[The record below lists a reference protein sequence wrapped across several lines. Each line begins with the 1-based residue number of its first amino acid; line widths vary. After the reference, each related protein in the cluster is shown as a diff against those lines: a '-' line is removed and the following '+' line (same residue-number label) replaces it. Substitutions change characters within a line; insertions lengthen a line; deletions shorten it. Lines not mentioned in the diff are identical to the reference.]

1 MAQLVLGGIGGAIGG
16 GVGQAIG
23 AALGGMVDRGLVA
36 SLSPARQR
44 GPRLEALKIQS
55 SADGA
60 PMACVFGRAR
70 VTGQVIWAAR
80 FQERRTT
87 SSGGKGGPRT
97 VDYDYSL
104 SFAVALGE
112 GPIDGVGRVWADGRP
127 MDLTGVTMRVHR
139 GTAEQVPDPLIEAVE
154 GAAPAYRGTAYVVFE
169 DLALTPYGDR
179 PPQLAFEV
187 FRRARGSEPRLEDR
201 LEGVCLIPGAGEFVL
216 ATEAVLRREGL
227 TRTAAENVSNGQGQP
242 DLLVSLDQLLAHCPN
257 LKRVSLVIGWF
268 GDDLRAGSCVI
279 RPGVE
284 RRDKPTAPLDWSVAG
299 LDRAGAHLIS
309 QAGGGPAYG
318 GTPSDATVR
327 QAVAALQARGLAVTL
342 YPFVFMDI
350 PADNDLPDPYGGVRQ
365 AAYPWRGRVRGT
377 DGAGATAEVASLF
390 GAADGWGLRRL
401 ALHYAGLAAQ
411 TGADGLLIGS
421 EMRGLT
427 WTRDADGG
435 HPAVAQLR
443 TLAAECRALTGPG
456 VALSYAADWSEYF
469 GHHDGNDVIFHLDPL
484 WADASIDYVGID
496 WYPPLGDWREG
507 DGGIDAASHP
517 GPDDPVYLASQVAGG
532 EGFDW
537 FYADAADRAAQARTP
552 ILDAAHGEDWMFR
565 PKDLGGW
572 WSNAH
577 HDRPG
582 GVRAA
587 SPTAWVPRMKPI
599 RLTEFGCA
607 AVDRGGNAPNLFQ
620 DPKSAESG
628 LPPSSTGGRDDRMQ
642 RRALEAVLGH
652 FADPAHNPVS
662 AVYGGAM
669 LDAADAWCWDARP
682 WPEFPARLERWADAA
697 AWRAGHWLNGRMGG
711 DTTDLLAAILER
723 AGVSADGFTVGPV
736 TGSVAGYVIDRPMRT
751 RDAVEPLLTA
761 LDLIIA
767 ERDGRIAILGAP
779 EAILP
784 LDPDELALGDE
795 GAGWTGSRA
804 LEPRP
809 GVARVRFIAADDDY
823 QTGSVTVRS
832 DGDGGG
838 VDLDLP
844 AVCGT
849 GLARAAAGRLLDGDA
864 AEALTLRPGPLAA
877 LRLEP
882 GDGVSLAG
890 VPGLWR
896 VAGVTVDETPT
907 VEVRRYRRPADIA
920 EDAAVRTGDPAVVV
934 GAPLF
939 RMLDLP
945 ALPGREADGRPVAV
959 LAGEPWRP
967 MTVHVGS
974 SVEAL
979 TPRGVIDR
987 PATVGSL
994 VADLGPGVRHR
1005 RDVVN
1010 TLTVRV
1016 EGQPPESRSTAAV
1029 LAGGNLVAVESA
1041 DGWELVQFHTATLV
1055 GGEVWRLEG
1064 LLRGQQ
1070 GTEREMAAGAGIGSL
1085 VVFLDDSPGRAEI
1098 GSAERGL
1105 ALHCRA
1111 GPAGMPPGGAG
1122 FSATDLAFVGLI
1134 DRPWSP
1140 AHLRIEPDGAGGLKV
1155 GWKPRVRLYGDRWDG
1170 EPVSVDAARFRLR
1183 VLEAGVERRVIETE
1197 VAEVIYPA
1205 AALLEDFPTG
1215 PGAGAEV
1222 AVCQWN
1228 ASFGWGTEAA
1238 VSIAVA

>member
-1 MAQLVLGGIGGAIGG
+1 MAQVVLGGIGAVVGG

-23 AALGGMVDRGLVA
+23 AALGGMVDRSLVA

-44 GPRLEALKIQS
+44 GPRLESLKIQS

-87 SSGGKGGPRT
+87 SSGGKGGPKI

-104 SFAVALGE
+104 SFAVALCE
-112 GPIDGVGRVWADGRP
+112 GPIDGVGRVWADGQP
-127 MDLTGVTMRVHR
+127 MDLTGVTMRVYR
-139 GTAEQVPDPLIEAVE
+139 GTEEQTPDPLIEVVE
-154 GAAPAYRGTAYVVFE
+154 GTAPAYRGTAYVVFE

-227 TRTAAENVSNGQGQP
+227 TRTAAENVSNGQGHP
-242 DLLVSLDQLLAHCPN
+242 DLLVSLDQLLVQCPN

-268 GDDLRAGSCVI
+268 GDDLRAGVCTI

-284 RRDKPTAPLDWSVAG
+284 RRDKPTAPMDWSVAG
-299 LDRAGAHLIS
+299 LDRGGAHLIS

-318 GTPSDATVR
+318 GTPSDETVR

-350 PADNDLPDPYGGVRQ
+350 PADNGLPDPYGGARQ
-365 AAYPWRGRVRGT
+365 AAYPWRGRIRGT
-377 DGAGATAEVASLF
+377 DGAGAAAEVESLF
-390 GAADGWGLRRL
+390 GAANGWGLRRL

-421 EMRGLT
+421 EMRALT

-443 TLAAECRALTGPG
+443 ALAAECRAVVGPE

-469 GHHDGNDVIFHLDPL
+469 GHHDGDHVIFHLDPL
-484 WADASIDYVGID
+484 WADANIDFVGID
-496 WYPPLGDWREG
+496 WYPPLGDWRGG
-507 DGGIDAASHP
+507 DGGVDAVNHS
-517 GPDDPVYLASQVAGG
+517 GPDEPAYLAGQIAGG

-537 FYADAADRAAQARTP
+537 FYADAADRAVQLRTP
-552 ILDAAHGEDWMFR
+552 IQDLAHGEDWVFR
-565 PKDLGGW
+565 PKDLSGW
-572 WSNAH
+572 WSNLH

-582 GVRAA
+582 GVRAV
-587 SPTAWVPRMKPI
+587 SPTAWVPGMKPV

-620 DPKSAESG
+620 DPKSTESG
-628 LPPSSTGGRDDRMQ
+628 LPPSSTGVRDDRMQ

-652 FADPAHNPVS
+652 FGDPARNPVS
-662 AVYGGAM
+662 PVYGGAM
-669 LDAADAWCWDARP
+669 LGGADAWCWDARP

-723 AGVSADGFTVGPV
+723 GGVIADGYTIGPV
-736 TGSVAGYVIDRPMRT
+736 TGTAAGYVIDRPMRT
-751 RDAVEPLLTA
+751 RDALEPLLTA
-761 LDLIIA
+761 LDLIVA
-767 ERDGRIAILGAP
+767 ERDGRIAIQGAP
-779 EAILP
+779 EAILTLGP
-784 LDPDELALGDE
+784 TELALGDE
-795 GAGWTGSRA
+795 GAGWTESRD

-809 GVARVRFIAADDDY
+809 SVVRVRFIDADGDY

-849 GLARAAAGRLLDGDA
+849 GLARATAGRLIDGD
-864 AEALTLRPGPLAA
+864 EVETLILRPGPLAA

-896 VAGVTVDETPT
+896 VARVSQDENPT
-907 VEVRRYRRPADIA
+907 VEVRRYHSPAAAA
-920 EDAAVRTGDPAVVV
+920 EDAAVRTGDAAVVI
-934 GAPLF
+934 GAPLL

-959 LAGEPWRP
+959 VAAEPWWP
-967 MTVHVGS
+967 MAVHVGPTA
-974 SVEAL
+974 EAL
-979 TPRGVIDR
+979 TPRVVIDR

-994 VADLGPGVRHR
+994 VADLMPGVRHR
-1005 RDVVN
+1005 WDAVN
-1010 TLTVRV
+1010 SLTVRV
-1016 EGQPPESRSTAAV
+1016 EGGALQSRTGAAV
-1029 LAGGNLVAVESA
+1029 LGVGNLVAVESA
-1041 DGWELVQFHTATLV
+1041 GGWELIQFRSATLI
-1055 GGEVWRLEG
+1055 GGEAWRLEG

-1085 VVFLDDSPGRAEI
+1085 VVFLDDSPGRADI
-1098 GSAERGL
+1098 GPGERGL

-1111 GPAGMPPGGAG
+1111 GPVGMPPGGAG
-1122 FSATDLAFVGLI
+1122 FSATDFTFEGLI

-1140 AHLRIEPDGAGGLKV
+1140 AHLRVGADGAGGLRID
-1155 GWKPRVRLYGDRWDG
+1155 WIPRVRLYGDRWDR
-1170 EPVSVDAARFRLR
+1170 EPVPVDAARFRLR

-1197 VAEVIYPA
+1197 AAEAVYPA
-1205 AALLEDFPTG
+1205 AALMEDFPGG
-1215 PGAGAEV
+1215 PGAGAV
-1222 AVCQWN
+1222 MAVCQWN
-1228 ASFGWGTEAA
+1228 PAFGWGTEAM
-1238 VSIAVA
+1238 VSIPAA